1 MLGFWCRGY
10 CCIKCIL
17 FIKISISR
25 LFLNCHLFFIIK
37 DSNYLGDDYKQSSS
51 PYLTLPV
58 INCSSRKPER
68 DCGSLI
74 SCLQQSTESPAW
86 LEQMFSVCPPNLLSA
101 LLHHFAPCSTSWG
114 CPFLQLLIWFCQW
127 KVPTGDWRD
136 WGRIRA
142 TFCQALLWQWPHSLA
157 EGHHGQHAASPSPEA
172 LTQAPWELHLSFPLR
187 PGVQRLLL
195 LPSFVNVLS
204 SCPAF
209 IDTLHSTLFI
219 HPFKQMLFHVFY
231 DRTLINEDAG
241 KDLWQCI
248 EFSSTWYNSGK
259 HLGDNSEMKAV
270 KVFQEHGSWK
280 ADFTLN
286 PSSAIC

>member
-1 MLGFWCRGY
+1 MVYTYEDTTLLKSIKVRVFISLTGACQRKRQEWYCLSMLGFWCRGY

-86 LEQMFSVCPPNLLSA
+86 LGQMFSVCPPNLLSA

-187 PGVQRLLL
+187 PRVQRLLL
-195 LPSFVNVLS
+195 LPSV
-204 SCPAF
+204 C
-209 IDTLHSTLFI
+209 LFI
-219 HPFKQMLFHVFY
+219 LCQCPFVMPCFY
-231 DRTLINEDAG
+231 RYSP
-241 KDLWQCI
+241 
-248 EFSSTWYNSGK
+248 FNSVYSP
-259 HLGDNSEMKAV
+259 L
-270 KVFQEHGSWK
+270 
-280 ADFTLN
+280 
-286 PSSAIC
+286 